1 LTIFNTFD
9 SLNYMALNNLNV
21 IFNATWPLNYILGNV
36 VLVSFNLGNSLFLS
50 VERFV
55 EDLDYQRSTLFFLWK

>member
-1 LTIFNTFD
+1 
-9 SLNYMALNNLNV
+9 MALNNLNV

>member
-1 LTIFNTFD
+1 
-9 SLNYMALNNLNV
+9 MALNNLNV

-50 VERFV
+50 VERLV